1 MQPKSIGIAYMLNKN
16 GTDSYFAHCNN
27 IPPQD
32 LQNFKKEELECTK
45 ELIVPTSVL
54 SIWERYQSMAVPL
67 VAAHRV
73 EKRMNKICISKQKMN
88 ICGRALNGEKGS
100 NGMEGEKLVH
110 YACVSSPSLKGES
123 LKKRA
128 MAGESL
134 DTELKELA
142 TSYTKKETCGKEL
155 LSLNAGHCKS

>member
-1 MQPKSIGIAYMLNKN
+1 
-16 GTDSYFAHCNN
+16 
-27 IPPQD
+27 
-32 LQNFKKEELECTK
+32 
-45 ELIVPTSVL
+45 
-54 SIWERYQSMAVPL
+54 
-67 VAAHRV
+67 
-73 EKRMNKICISKQKMN
+73 
-88 ICGRALNGEKGS
+88 
-100 NGMEGEKLVH
+100 MEDEKLVH

-155 LSLNAGHCKS
+155 LSLNAGHCKSSMFKIAMNCHLTTFAIFDIFYSLR